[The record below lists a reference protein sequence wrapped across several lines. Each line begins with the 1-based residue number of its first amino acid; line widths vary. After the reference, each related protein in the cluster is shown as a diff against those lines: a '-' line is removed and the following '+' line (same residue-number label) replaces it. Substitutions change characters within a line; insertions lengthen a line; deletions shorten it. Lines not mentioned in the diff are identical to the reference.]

1 MNTDPGIVALLGL
14 GTVFFGLI
22 CIIGLILLMNLIVS
36 AVGKKKAGAPEAAEK
51 GLETA
56 PERDGIPEEKRG
68 ELLAAVCAAVAEELG
83 TEVEALR
90 VISFKRI

>member
-22 CIIGLILLMNLIVS
+22 CIIGLISLMNLIMR
-36 AVGKKKAGAPEAAEK
+36 AVEKKKAVAPETAEK
-51 GLETA
+51 RPETA
-56 PERDGIPEEKRG
+56 PEKDGIPEEKRG

-83 TEVEALR
+83 TGVDALR